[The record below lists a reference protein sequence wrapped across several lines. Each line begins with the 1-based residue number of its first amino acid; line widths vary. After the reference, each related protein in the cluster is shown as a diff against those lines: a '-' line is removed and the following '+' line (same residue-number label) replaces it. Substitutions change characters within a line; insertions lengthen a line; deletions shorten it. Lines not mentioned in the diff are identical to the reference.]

1 MANWN
6 EIPRDIWRLIL
17 QKVIT
22 VIIDHV
28 PFCGVCRLWRSIGL
42 EYRRSKFPANVSGLT
57 IPGGPTT
64 ATRTRRFLAFPVGKD
79 ISQLDHDWPVLSV
92 PHESL
97 CRGSHRGWLVIMEKN
112 MTMYIY
118 NPISGV
124 RVRLPPVTALPLLR
138 LGKTRMSKW
147 YVDKAILSV
156 TPASCSVD
164 CLVLVFYGCYEMA
177 YCKVGDTVW
186 TSLEGPKRVGYPDFR
201 YIDAIFH
208 KEAFYIMDH
217 YGGICIL
224 DVNLPHPKVT
234 ELGIS
239 PPLLIPC
246 VQKWYLVEFGGELL
260 QIWRAIVPVGY
271 AEADINE
278 GQHNANEDYDN
289 DQGEEEEDI
298 NEGEQNYANED
309 SDQEG
314 EEEEEEEVNGGG
326 GGGEVEAQGGGGVEF
341 DEFDYENNYVSSSRY
356 SMNRTIHFKVFKL
369 DVISGLEPKWIDVKD
384 LDGGGVFVGLNQSF
398 ALSKSNLAGYKG
410 DRIYYTDDI
419 IGSHKLHIRSG
430 NDIGAFNL
438 LDSIYEPLFSTHSE
452 STKPPAVWIT
462 PMQY

>member
-1 MANWN
+1 
-6 EIPRDIWRLIL
+6 
-17 QKVIT
+17 
-22 VIIDHV
+22 
-28 PFCGVCRLWRSIGL
+28 
-42 EYRRSKFPANVSGLT
+42 
-57 IPGGPTT
+57 
-64 ATRTRRFLAFPVGKD
+64 
-79 ISQLDHDWPVLSV
+79 
-92 PHESL
+92 
-97 CRGSHRGWLVIMEKN
+97 

-124 RVRLPPVTALPLLR
+124 RVGLPPVTALPLSR
-138 LGKTRMSKW
+138 IGKTRMSKW
-147 YVDKAILSV
+147 YVDKAILSA

-164 CLVLVFYGCYEMA
+164 CFVLVFYGCYEMA
-177 YCKVGDTVW
+177 YCKVGDAVW
-186 TSLEGPKRVGYPDFR
+186 TSLEGTERVRYSDFR

-239 PPLLIPC
+239 PPLLIPY
-246 VQKWYLVEFGGELL
+246 VEKWYLVEFGGELL
-260 QIWRAIVPVGY
+260 QIWREIVPVGY
-271 AEADINE
+271 AEEDINE
-278 GQHNANEDYDN
+278 GQQNNANEDDDN

-298 NEGEQNYANED
+298 NEGQQNNPNED
-309 SDQEG
+309 SDQEEG
-314 EEEEEEEVNGGG
+314 EGEVN
-326 GGGEVEAQGGGGVEF
+326 GGGEVEAQGGGGGGGVEF
-341 DEFDYENNYVSSSRY
+341 DEFDYENNYVSSTRN
-356 SMNRTIHFKVFKL
+356 SMNRTIHFQIFKL
-369 DVISGLEPKWIDVKD
+369 DMTSGLEPKWIDVKD
-384 LDGGGVFVGLNQSF
+384 LDGGAVFVGLNQSF

-430 NDIGAFNL
+430 NDIGAFNI
-438 LDSIYEPLFSTHSE
+438 LDSIFEPLFSTHSE